1 MDTRPD
7 AAPILENL
15 AETHRSIV
23 NTWECDENAHLNVQ
37 FYFKRFD
44 EAARFFAAA
53 HGGALD
59 GAAPRVR
66 HVRFHAELHVGA
78 TTRTLSGTIA
88 DGPFRGHVVHLLENL
103 ETGALAATALD
114 TPSVTD
120 DAHAV
125 PAAAVARALPR
136 GVEPEPA
143 LAMSGE
149 AMLATGGLIAIRSIA
164 LPGECDAAGRLT
176 EQFYVARFTDAAPH
190 VWEHGGVTIQ
200 WLRQHN
206 YGRVALEMKLTHHES
221 ARAGDGLVLYARPAA
236 FSGKTFMMRHEMK
249 RLSDGA
255 PLVTVEVVAVILDL
269 ETRKTV
275 ALPAT
280 LGPDATDGR

>member
-1 MDTRPD
+1 MDTT
-7 AAPILENL
+7 AETAPTPAEL
-15 AETHRSIV
+15 AETHRAFV

-37 FYFKRFD
+37 FYFKRID
-44 EAARFFAAA
+44 EAARFFAAT

-59 GAAPRVR
+59 GALPHVR

-78 TTRTLSGTIA
+78 ITRILSGTIA
-88 DGPFRGHVVHLLENL
+88 DGPFRGYVVHLLENL

-114 TPSVTD
+114 TPNGADGTR
-120 DAHAV
+120 AV

-143 LAMSGE
+143 VPMPGE
-149 AMLATGGLIAIRSIA
+149 AVLAANGLIASRSIA

-190 VWEHGGVTIQ
+190 VWEQGGVTIR
-200 WLRQHN
+200 WLRRHN
-206 YGRVALEMKLTHHES
+206 YGRVALEMKITHHQA
-221 ARAGDGLVLYARPAA
+221 ARAGDGLLLYARPSA
-236 FSGKTFMMRHEMK
+236 FSGKTFRLRHEMK

-255 PLVTVEVVAVILDL
+255 SLVTGEVVAVVLDL
-269 ETRKTV
+269 QTRKSV

-280 LGPDATDGR
+280 LDTDSACGH